1 MMIFQIVCLIILL
14 AFAQVTAFFLSSP
27 IIRSN
32 RQSSETIKMMF
43 GGGKKA
49 SKSVVITVDGKTLNC
64 GDAPVNL
71 RKTLQANKIDVYPLL
86 SKVTGS
92 SHLTQL
98 YFSRIRLAYLL
109 HIYSYFF

>member
-1 MMIFQIVCLIILL
+1 MMIFQLISLVILL
-14 AFAQVTAFFLSSP
+14 SFAQVSAFFLSSP
-27 IIRSN
+27 IVRNS

-92 SHLTQL
+92 SHQIH
-98 YFSRIRLAYLL
+98 SM
-109 HIYSYFF
+109 

>member
-1 MMIFQIVCLIILL
+1 MMIFQLLCLVILL
-14 AFAQVTAFFLSSP
+14 AFAQVSSFFLSSP
-27 IIRSN
+27 IVRN

-86 SKVTGS
+86 SKVTGL
-92 SHLTQL
+92 SHHRQM
-98 YFSRIRLAYLL
+98 YFAITRIAHLL
-109 HIYSYFF
+109 HVHSYTF